1 MAAQLNAILES
12 LDKKLH
18 EKNKFS
24 ELLEVAEQKTGLKRV
39 YIVSSGVGILALWL
53 IFGYGA
59 QLLCNSIGFIYP
71 AYASVKA
78 IESPPRDDDTKW
90 LMYWVVFSLFS
101 VVEFFSDILLNWF
114 PLYWLAKCLFLVWC
128 FLPFASNGT
137 NVIYLR
143 VVRPLF
149 LKHQRDVD
157 NLMDKA
163 ANAASKLAGKAAS
176 AANDLKND

>member
-1 MAAQLNAILES
+1 MAAQINAILES

-18 EKNKFS
+18 EKNKLT
-24 ELLEVAEQKTGLKRV
+24 ELLEVAEQKTGLKRL
-39 YIVSSGVGILALWL
+39 YIASGGVGILALWL

-114 PLYWLAKCLFLVWC
+114 PLYWLAKCLFLLWC
-128 FLPFASNGT
+128 FIPFAGNGT
-137 NVIYLR
+137 NVIYNR

-149 LKHQRDVD
+149 LKHQGQVD
-157 NLMDKA
+157 NLLNKA
-163 ANAASKLAGKAAS
+163 ANAATNIASKAA
-176 AANDLKND
+176 AELKND

>member
-1 MAAQLNAILES
+1 MAAQMNALLDRLE
-12 LDKKLH
+12 KKLH
-18 EKNKFS
+18 ENSRFS
-24 ELLEVAEQKTGLKRV
+24 EVLTLVEEKTGLKRL
-39 YIVSSGVGILALWL
+39 YIVTGVVVFFGIWL

-114 PLYWLAKCLFLVWC
+114 PLYWLAKCLFLMWC
-128 FLPFASNGT
+128 FVPIAGNGT
-137 NVIYLR
+137 NVIYNR
-143 VVRPLF
+143 IVRPLF
-149 LKHQRDVD
+149 LKHQGQVD
-157 NLMDKA
+157 NLLNKA
-163 ANAASKLAGKAAS
+163 ANAAQNIATKAAS
-176 AANDLKND
+176 ELKND

>member
-1 MAAQLNAILES
+1 MAAQINTYLEK

-18 EKNKFS
+18 EKSSFS
-24 ELLEVAEQKTGLKRV
+24 EVLDMAEKKTGLKRV
-39 YIVSSGVGILALWL
+39 YIVAGALAFLAVWL

-78 IESPPRDDDTKW
+78 IESTPRDDDTKW

-114 PLYWLAKCLFLVWC
+114 PLYWLAKCLFLLWC
-128 FLPFASNGT
+128 FLPFAGNGT
-137 NVIYLR
+137 NVIYTR

-149 LKHQRDVD
+149 LKHQGQVD
-157 NLMDKA
+157 NLLNRA
-163 ANAASKLAGKAAS
+163 ANAAQNVVTKAATE
-176 AANDLKND
+176 LKNE